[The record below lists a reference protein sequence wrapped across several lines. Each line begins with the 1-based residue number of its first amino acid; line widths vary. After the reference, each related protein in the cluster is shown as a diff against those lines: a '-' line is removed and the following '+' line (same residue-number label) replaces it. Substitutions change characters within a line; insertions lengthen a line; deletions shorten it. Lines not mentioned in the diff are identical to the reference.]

1 MIVCTVVRVA
11 VVPVGIF
18 NWAVSIVVGVWV
30 VVAVAVGIVV
40 RAWVAVAV
48 AAGIFVRAWV
58 AVAVAAGIVVRVWVA
73 VAVAAGILMVAGEAP
88 SQFQPSR
95 SDSLFRAFLSTA
107 R

>member
-18 NWAVSIVVGVWV
+18 NWAV
-30 VVAVAVGIVV
+30 GIVV
-40 RAWVAVAV
+40 RVWVV
-48 AAGIFVRAWV
+48 
-58 AVAVAAGIVVRVWVA
+58 VAVAAGIVVRAWVT
-73 VAVAAGILMVAGEAP
+73 VAVAAGIVIRVWVTVAVAASILMVAGEAP

-107 R
+107 Q